1 MKKKALVLVDD
12 EVLALKGIYAL
23 KNSGY
28 KVSVLTKKESV
39 ALKHCRCVSSFCLL
53 PAEISDQA
61 LLEKIRSY
69 HADIIFPADID
80 SAGQLY
86 ELSLLEP
93 NLPFFPC
100 SSGELLDALDNKNS
114 FVSLLESH
122 GIKCPKSVLLFP
134 PFSESDKTLEEI
146 GFPLV
151 AKDLY
156 GECGRGVSFI
166 NSREEF
172 DRYIAGEVSHGRN
185 DPVQIQEFIVGEIFG
200 LNICAV
206 NGVICS
212 WSVYKKLD
220 EDTILFMD
228 RFDICSAI
236 SKLISD
242 LKYSGLAN
250 FDLMVSKDG
259 VYFIECNPRVWYTIQ
274 ADRFLGLNHIKVGIS
289 NRVSPVEAG
298 NTAQITGTYV
308 FPKKSL
314 KMLINPMSVWKLN
327 YPSLRGA
334 LEVVSD
340 PAMQLTKI
348 FRESFGKY

>member
-1 MKKKALVLVDD
+1 MKKTALVLVED

-28 KVSVLTKKESV
+28 IVSVLTKNESV
-39 ALKHCRCVSSFCLL
+39 ALKYCRCVSSFCLL
-53 PAEISDQA
+53 PEEISDQA
-61 LLEKIRSY
+61 LLEKVRSCR
-69 HADIIFPADID
+69 ADIIFPADID

-86 ELSLLEP
+86 KLSLLDSS
-93 NLPFFPC
+93 LPFFPC
-100 SSGELLDALDNKNS
+100 SSGELLDALDNKNN
-114 FVSLLESH
+114 FISLLKNH
-122 GIKCPKSVLLFP
+122 GIKCPKSVLLTP
-134 PFSESDKTLEEI
+134 PFPDSDKVVEEI

-166 NSREEF
+166 NSRDEF
-172 DRYIAGEVSHGRN
+172 DRYISVQASHNVN
-185 DPVQIQEFIVGEIFG
+185 DAIQFQKFIVGDVFG

-206 NGVICS
+206 NGVICA

-228 RFDICSAI
+228 RFDICEI
-236 SKLISD
+236 VSKLISD

-250 FDLMVSKDG
+250 FDLIVSKDG
-259 VYFIECNPRVWYTIQ
+259 TYFIECNPRVWYTIQ
-274 ADRFLGLNHIKVGIS
+274 ADRFLGLNYIEVGIS

-298 NTAQITGTYV
+298 KMAKISGTYV
-308 FPKKSL
+308 FPKKAL
-314 KMLINPMSVWKLN
+314 KMLLNPMRIWKLN
-327 YPSLRGA
+327 YPSFRGA

-340 PAMQLTKI
+340 PAMQLTKVL
-348 FRESFGKY
+348 RESLGKY

>member
-1 MKKKALVLVDD
+1 MKKTALVLVED

-39 ALKHCRCVSSFCLL
+39 ALKYCRCVSSFCLL
-53 PAEISDQA
+53 PEVISDED
-61 LLEKIRSY
+61 LLEKVRSY
-69 HADIIFPADID
+69 RADIIFPAEID

-86 ELSLLEP
+86 ELSLLDSS
-93 NLPFFPC
+93 LPFFPC
-100 SSGELLDALDNKNS
+100 SSSELLDALDNKNS
-114 FVSLLESH
+114 FVSLLENH
-122 GIKCPKSVLLFP
+122 GIKCPKSVLLAP
-134 PFSESDKTLEEI
+134 PFSDSDKAAEEI

-156 GECGRGVSFI
+156 GECGRGVNFI

-172 DRYIAGEVSHGRN
+172 DRYISVQASHNSN
-185 DPVQIQEFIVGEIFG
+185 DAIQLQKFIVGDIFG

-206 NGVICS
+206 NGVICA

-228 RFDICSAI
+228 RFDICEI
-236 SKLISD
+236 VSKLISD

-250 FDLMVSKDG
+250 FDLIVSKDG
-259 VYFIECNPRVWYTIQ
+259 AYFIECNPRVWYTIQ
-274 ADRFLGLNHIKVGIS
+274 ADRFLGLNYIKVGIS

-298 NTAQITGTYV
+298 KTAKITGTYV
-308 FPKKSL
+308 FPKKAL
-314 KMLINPMSVWKLN
+314 KMLLNPMRVWNLN
-327 YPSLRGA
+327 YPSFRGA

-348 FRESFGKY
+348 LRESLGKY

>member
-1 MKKKALVLVDD
+1 VKKTALVLVED

-28 KVSVLTKKESV
+28 KVSVLTKRKSV
-39 ALKHCRCVSSFCLL
+39 ALKYCRCVSSFYLL
-53 PAEISDQA
+53 PASISDQA
-61 LLEKIRSY
+61 LIEKIRSY
-69 HADIIFPADID
+69 RTDIIFPADID

-86 ELSLLEP
+86 KLSLLDSS
-93 NLPFFPC
+93 LPIFPC
-100 SSGELLDALDNKNS
+100 SAGELLDALDNKSN
-114 FVSLLESH
+114 FISLLENH
-122 GIKCPKSVLLFP
+122 GIKHPKSVLLVP
-134 PFSESDKTLEEI
+134 PFSESDKTVEEI
-146 GFPLV
+146 DFPLV
-151 AKDLY
+151 AKNLY
-156 GECGRGVSFI
+156 GECGRGVSFLD
-166 NSREEF
+166 SREEF
-172 DRYIAGEVSHGRN
+172 DRFISVQASQDAN
-185 DPVQIQEFIVGEIFG
+185 DSIQLQKFIVGDVFG

-206 NGVICS
+206 NGVICA

-228 RFDICSAI
+228 RFDICEII

-250 FDLMVSKDG
+250 FDLIVSKDG

-274 ADRFLGLNHIKVGIS
+274 ADRFLGLNYIEVGIS

-298 NTAQITGTYV
+298 STAKITGIYV
-308 FPKKSL
+308 FPKKAL
-314 KMLINPMSVWKLN
+314 KILLNPMSIWKLN

-340 PAMQLTKI
+340 PVMQLTKI
-348 FRESFGKY
+348 LRESLGKY